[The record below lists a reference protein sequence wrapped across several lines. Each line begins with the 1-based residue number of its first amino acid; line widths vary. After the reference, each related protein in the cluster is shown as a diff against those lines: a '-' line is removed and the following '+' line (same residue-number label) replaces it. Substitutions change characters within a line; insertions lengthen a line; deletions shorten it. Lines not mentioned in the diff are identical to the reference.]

1 MYRVDEVKKRLQS
14 FGYEVREDDMFSLT
28 FCVEKVRSSIKND
41 INWQDVPEGLE
52 HIAVDMAV
60 GEFLNAKRT
69 FAPDDLSNFDL
80 DFAVKQI
87 QTGDTNT
94 VFAVGDGSSTPE
106 QRLTAFIGYLLSYGK
121 SEFNSFRRIRW

>member
-60 GEFLNAKRT
+60 GKFLNAKRT

-106 QRLTAFIGYLLSYGK
+106 QRLTAFISYLLTYGK